1 VYSQIEFNV
10 VEKTNI
16 LSGPLNTF
24 PKVSLQQVDG
34 SAFEPLWD
42 ELVRTYH
49 YLGYN
54 KLLGNR
60 LKYLAFIEQHPVAAL
75 SWSAPAKRVNVRDR
89 FLGWSDKL
97 RHEFLFTIAANSRF
111 VIFPWVTI
119 PNIGSHILGMNL
131 RCIKKDWL
139 KKFKKELLLV
149 ETFVDPSLFKGTVYK
164 ASNWKKLGSTKGY
177 TKQGK
182 GYIYHG
188 QIKDIYIYI
197 LEPDYRQILGVPSV
211 PLFEN
216 TLPKNVEKISM
227 LLNEC
232 KWAPELLNSDE
243 FKCSDFDL
251 IAQELV
257 HFHHEFADC
266 FCRSEQ
272 EEIGVNYLSGLMS
285 SIQKKTA
292 EKIALEIINEKAV
305 RSTQRFMKDYKW
317 DEEAMLHKHQAMVAE
332 SLGTEDGMINVD
344 ASEFAK
350 KGKNSVGVAR
360 QYCGNTG
367 KQDNCQSGVFV
378 GYASEKGH
386 GLLDAQMYMP
396 IQWFNEDHK
405 ILREQNLVPENL
417 TFKTKNKI
425 ANDLI
430 TAVHKKISARWI
442 GCDASF
448 GGDINFLNSL
458 PDNLYYFADVKANSK
473 VFLEK
478 PEVGIPPYSG
488 RGKRPTKPQVLSD
501 HQLFSVSQLET
512 SDKVEW
518 KVVNLGEG
526 SKGPLLAHVAC
537 LRVYPSRDGLPQDE
551 PVWLIIRK
559 RTDNQTRHA
568 FSNAPETIDFAE
580 LCRASCMRWAIEQC
594 FQECKMHLGMDHYE
608 HRSWPAWHRHMI
620 YVMLAQHFIFR
631 IRQTLK
637 KKYLSLA
644 MVKKLLE
651 VVLPLRSLTRE
662 GAIEI
667 LNYTLKRNYI
677 AHQSHRKKQVAIA
690 EKLGVQ
696 VSL

>member
-1 VYSQIEFNV
+1 MHSQIEFDLV
-10 VEKTNI
+10 KKTNI
-16 LSGPLNTF
+16 LSGTLNTF

-34 SAFEPLWD
+34 SSFEPLWD

-49 YLGYN
+49 YLGFK

-60 LKYLAFIEQHPVAAL
+60 LKYLAFIEEYPVAAL
-75 SWSAPAKRVNVRDR
+75 SWSAPAKRINVRDK
-89 FLGWSDKL
+89 FIGWSDNL
-97 RHEFLFTIAANSRF
+97 RQEFLFAIVANSRF
-111 VIFPWVTI
+111 VIFPWVEI
-119 PNIGSHILGMNL
+119 LNLGSHILGMNL
-131 RCIKKDWL
+131 RCLKNDWF
-139 KKFKKELLLV
+139 KKFQSKLLLA

-164 ASNWKKLGSTKGY
+164 ASNWKRLGSTKGY

-182 GYIYHG
+182 GYVYHG

-197 LEPDYRQILGVPSV
+197 LDPDYRQILGVPST

-227 LLNEC
+227 LLQQSQ
-232 KWAPELLNSDE
+232 WTPESLNSDD
-243 FKCSDFDL
+243 FKESDFEL

-257 HFHHEFADC
+257 SFHHIFTDC
-266 FCRSEQ
+266 FVRSEQ
-272 EEIGVNYLSGLMS
+272 EKIGANYLSGLMS
-285 SIQKKTA
+285 SIPKKTA
-292 EKIALEIINEKAV
+292 EKIALEMSETTSV
-305 RSTQRFMKDYKW
+305 RAIQRFMKDYKW
-317 DEEAMLHKHQAMVAE
+317 DESSMLHKHQEMVAE
-332 SLGTEDGMINVD
+332 SLGTEGGMINVD
-344 ASEFAK
+344 ASEIPK

-378 GYASEKGH
+378 GYSSEKGH
-386 GLLDAQMYMP
+386 GLLDTKLYMTK
-396 IQWFNEDHK
+396 QWFEDDHEE
-405 ILREQNLVPENL
+405 LRKQNLVPEKS
-417 TFKTKNKI
+417 TFATKNEI
-425 ANDLI
+425 ASDLI

-448 GGDINFLNSL
+448 GSDIKFLDSL
-458 PDNLYYFADVKANSK
+458 PNSLYYFADIKSNSK

-488 RGKRPTKPQVLSD
+488 KGKRPTKAKVLSD
-501 HQLFSVSQLET
+501 HKAISVSQLEN
-512 SDKVEW
+512 SDELEW
-518 KVVNLGEG
+518 KFVNLGEG

-537 LRVYPSRDGLPQDE
+537 LRVYPSRDGLPQDN

-559 RTDNQTRHA
+559 RTDNQIRHA
-568 FSNAPETIDFAE
+568 FSNAPENISFVE

-620 YVMLAQHFIFR
+620 YVMLAQHFLFR

-644 MVKKLLE
+644 MAKKLLE
-651 VVLPLRSLTRE
+651 VVLPLRSLTKK

-667 LNYTLKRNYI
+667 LKYTLKHNYVTY
-677 AHQSHRKKQVAIA
+677 QSHRKKQVALA
-690 EKLGVQ
+690 QRLKVQ